1 MPQRFRER
9 NTYVSGN
16 TPKENHGYHDAEE
29 HNDDQ
34 RIDET
39 EPMNAG
45 VENMQIVIPT
55 SSLEQSSASCI
66 K

>member
-9 NTYVSGN
+9 NTYISGN
-16 TPKENHGYHDAEE
+16 TSEENHGYHDAEE

-45 VENMQIVIPT
+45 VENV
-55 SSLEQSSASCI
+55 
-66 K
+66 